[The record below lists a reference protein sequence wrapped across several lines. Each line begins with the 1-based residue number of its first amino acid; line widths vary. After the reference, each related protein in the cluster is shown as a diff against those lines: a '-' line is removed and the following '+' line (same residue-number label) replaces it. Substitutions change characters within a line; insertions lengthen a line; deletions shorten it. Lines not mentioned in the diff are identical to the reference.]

1 MHLLIMIGLCAL
13 LGAVAWVVITRA
25 NELFCVSIRDGVC
38 LTIRGTVPPKIWREL
53 VTTARI
59 AGIQRGTIRAVKEG
73 GGARLVTDG
82 LPPDVTQRLRN
93 AIGSAGLSGMKLGTE
108 KGAPAA
114 RNLGQVLGV
123 AWLAWILTR
132 N

>member
-1 MHLLIMIGLCAL
+1 MELVLTIALCAF
-13 LGAVAWVVITRA
+13 LGAVAWIVITRA

-53 VTTARI
+53 VTTARM

-82 LPPDVTQRLRN
+82 IAPEITQRLRN
-93 AIGSAGLSGMKLGTE
+93 SIGSAGLSAMKLGTE

-132 N
+132 H